1 MGAIRERVHVS
12 RSGGGGADPGRAAV
26 AMSARLKN
34 MTEKKS
40 MAGPLG
46 IDIGDPGKVGSGA
59 KSYLDE
65 EK

>member
-12 RSGGGGADPGRAAV
+12 RSGGGRKTGRAAA
-26 AMSARLKN
+26 AMPVRLKHT
-34 MTEKKS
+34 TEKKS

-46 IDIGDPGKVGSGA
+46 IVVGDPGKVGYGA

-65 EK
+65 EN